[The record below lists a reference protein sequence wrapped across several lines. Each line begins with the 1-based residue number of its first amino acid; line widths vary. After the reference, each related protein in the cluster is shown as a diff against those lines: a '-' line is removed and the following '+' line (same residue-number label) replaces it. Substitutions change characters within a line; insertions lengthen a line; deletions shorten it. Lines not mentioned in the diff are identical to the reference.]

1 MPPRTTLPAPEG
13 ILPPSIV
20 DGDDPELASPALIE
34 FQFESHYDV
43 LGVGR
48 TATSKQVSDAFT
60 EQWAIFDRIG
70 RKSDAAA
77 GATTSAR
84 LEALH
89 KAKDVLTNPDK
100 RAAYDRQNDAVHL
113 SIADPAAL
121 PRLGLH
127 DGLQCIA
134 RLAQQAL
141 ATRDTPAITEERPN
155 ALLDQLLR

>member
-1 MPPRTTLPAPEG
+1 MQPRTTLPGPAG
-13 ILPPSIV
+13 IVPPALV
-20 DGDDPELASPALIE
+20 DGDGPELASPALID

-48 TATSKQVSDAFT
+48 TATNKQVSDAFT

-77 GATTSAR
+77 GAATSAR

-89 KAKDVLTNPDK
+89 KAKEVLTNPDK

-121 PRLGLH
+121 PRLDLH
-127 DGLQCIA
+127 DGLRWIA
-134 RLAQQAL
+134 RLTEQAP
-141 ATRDTPAITEERPN
+141 ATHTPTIAEERPN
-155 ALLDQLLR
+155 TLLEQLLR